1 MRFELRDPVVAQDP
15 GPYYDRLRTTCPVAR
30 VEDFDGFW
38 VLSRYADVSDA
49 ARNHA
54 VFSSADGITIPRLP
68 IPPQICLEQ
77 DEPEHSRYRKPMQ
90 QWLTPGRM
98 AKLEERVR
106 EIVDGLLDGFVDN
119 GEADLAAE
127 LAEPVPP
134 LVMALLMGL
143 PDGDWHS
150 FRDQMSRIVGYAA
163 AEDPAAS
170 AAAAGEFV
178 GYLAMTLADR
188 RAHPRDD
195 MVSDIATLQV
205 DGEPLCDAD
214 AISMAFLILGAGHE
228 TTVGAIG
235 GLLYYL
241 ARNPELQRRLV
252 ADPALVPS
260 AAEEAVRLVAPLPG
274 MGRTLLAE
282 TVVGDTTL
290 PAGAR
295 VMLMYGSANRD
306 PAEFDDPEEFMLGRD
321 VNRHLGFGQGIHRC
335 VGAPL
340 ARLELKVVLEQVLR
354 RMPGFTL
361 AGPDAAQARYG
372 TSRSY
377 RRLIARWDP
386 RAGRP

>member
-1 MRFELRDPVVAQDP
+1 M
-15 GPYYDRLRTTCPVAR
+15 
-30 VEDFDGFW
+30 
-38 VLSRYADVSDA
+38 
-49 ARNHA
+49 
-54 VFSSADGITIPRLP
+54 FSSADGITIPRLP

-98 AKLEERVR
+98 AKLEARVR
-106 EIVDGLLDGFVDN
+106 GIVDGLIDGFIDK
-119 GEADLAAE
+119 GEVDLATE

-143 PDGDWHS
+143 PDSDWHS

-170 AAAAGEFV
+170 AAAAQEFV

-188 RAHPRDD
+188 RANPRDD
-195 MVSDIATLQV
+195 MVSDIATLQI
-205 DGEPLCDAD
+205 DGEPLSDAD

-241 ARNPELQRRLV
+241 ASN
-252 ADPALVPS
+252 PALQQGLIDDPS
-260 AAEEAVRLVAPLPG
+260 LIPGAAEEAVRLVAPLPG

-282 TVVGDTTL
+282 TVIGDTTL

-306 PAEFDDPEEFMLGRD
+306 PAEFTDAEEFKLSRD
-321 VNRHLGFGQGIHRC
+321 ANRHVGFGQGIHRC
-335 VGAPL
+335 VGAPGPARAQGGARAGAEPD
-340 ARLELKVVLEQVLR
+340 ARLHPRRPRFRARPLR
-354 RMPGFTL
+354 HQPQLQQTERPVGPPLTPGE
-361 AGPDAAQARYG
+361 
-372 TSRSY
+372 
-377 RRLIARWDP
+377 P
-386 RAGRP
+386 R